1 MDIQKL
7 SVKRS
12 KPEQSRCDILP
23 DEFILLGHGTGKCC
37 SSMKICL
44 LNVLHDALDKRMYH
58 KVGRSL
64 VAAGHEV
71 VSIAPGAANGASQET
86 GVRFVPV
93 PEARSFTA
101 RLCSVVRLARLGR
114 RERAAVYIAP
124 EPESWVAAL
133 LIKMTGGGKVVL
145 DMHEHIP
152 SEFAK
157 FFPACCRGIVG
168 WLTVR
173 FMRLFA
179 RFTDLIILTRDSFDG
194 FWTGLNTPR
203 VTVINTNHLQPQC
216 ASIPEFL
223 TEAYASRPTL
233 IHQGIFGDIRGSYQ
247 LLEAMKQVAVEVPDI
262 RCIVLGRYAYGDE
275 KAYRQAIRAAGLE
288 QHIVM
293 LDAVPFEQVPA
304 YIAVSRIGLI
314 LFQPGLPNHTLAMPH
329 KLFDY
334 MREAKP
340 VIAPAFSIEVSR
352 IVREADCG
360 VLVNI
365 TSPDAI
371 AGAVLELL
379 RDPEKAARLGQN
391 GRRAVEEKYNWQQDE
406 RRLIEAINRLE

>member
-1 MDIQKL
+1 
-7 SVKRS
+7 
-12 KPEQSRCDILP
+12 
-23 DEFILLGHGTGKCC
+23 
-37 SSMKICL
+37 MKICL

-58 KVGRSL
+58 KIARSL

-71 VSIAPGAANGASQET
+71 VSIAPGGDAEAASAARTET
-86 GVRFVPV
+86 GVRFVAIPA
-93 PEARSFTA
+93 ARGFADRLVSVA
-101 RLCSVVRLARLGR
+101 RLIRLGR
-114 RERAAVYIAP
+114 RERADLYIAP

-133 LIKMTGGGKVVL
+133 CVKLTAGGKVAL

-157 FFPACCRGIVG
+157 FFPRGMRSFMV

-179 RFTDLIILTRDSFDG
+179 RFTDLVILTRESFDE

-203 VTVINTNHLQPQC
+203 VIVINTNHLQPSC
-216 ASIPEFL
+216 EVVPETL
-223 TEAYASRPTL
+223 RRLYAERPTL

-247 LLEAMKQVAVEVPDI
+247 LLEAMKRAAAEMPDVH
-262 RCIVLGRYAYGDE
+262 CIVLGKYAYGDE
-275 KAYRQAIRAAGLE
+275 QAFRRAIREAGLE
-288 QHIVM
+288 QAVSMI
-293 LDAVPFEQVPA
+293 DTVPFEEVPA
-304 YIAVSRIGLI
+304 YIAVSRVGLI

-340 VIAPAFSIEVSR
+340 VIAPAFSLEVSR

-360 VLVNI
+360 ILVDV
-365 TSPDAI
+365 TSP
-371 AGAVLELL
+371 GAVADAMLDLL
-379 RDPEKAARLGQN
+379 RNPEEAERLGRN
-391 GRRAVEEKYNWQQDE
+391 GRRLVEEKYNWQQDE
-406 RRLIEAINRLE
+406 KRLLEAVNRMQ

>member
-1 MDIQKL
+1 
-7 SVKRS
+7 
-12 KPEQSRCDILP
+12 
-23 DEFILLGHGTGKCC
+23 
-37 SSMKICL
+37 MKICL

-58 KVGRSL
+58 KVARSL

-71 VSIAPGAANGASQET
+71 VSIAPGSADGASGEP

-93 PEARSFTA
+93 PEARSFAA
-101 RLCSVVRLARLGR
+101 RLWSVARLARLGC

-157 FFPACCRGIVG
+157 FFPACCRGIVS
-168 WLTVR
+168 WITVR

-179 RFTDLIILTRDSFDG
+179 RFTDLIILTRESFDV

-216 ASIPEFL
+216 EHIPEFL
-223 TEAYASRPTL
+223 TEAYASCPTL

-247 LLEAMKQVAVEVPDI
+247 LFEAMKQVAAEVPDI

-275 KAYRQAIRAAGLE
+275 TAYREAICGAGLE
-288 QHIVM
+288 QNIVM
-293 LDAVPFEQVPA
+293 MDAVPYEQVPA
-304 YIAVSRIGLI
+304 YIAVSQVGLI

-334 MREAKP
+334 MRESKP
-340 VIAPAFSIEVSR
+340 VIAPAFSLEVSR

-360 VLVNI
+360 ILVDV
-365 TSPDAI
+365 TAPEAI
-371 AGAVLELL
+371 AGAMLDLL
-379 RDPEKAARLGQN
+379 RNPEKAVRLGQN

>member
-1 MDIQKL
+1 
-7 SVKRS
+7 
-12 KPEQSRCDILP
+12 
-23 DEFILLGHGTGKCC
+23 
-37 SSMKICL
+37 MKICL

-58 KVGRSL
+58 KVARSL

-71 VSIAPGAANGASQET
+71 VSIAPGTGTAPDGEG
-86 GVRFVPV
+86 GVRFISV
-93 PEARSFTA
+93 PEARSFAA
-101 RLCSVVRLARLGR
+101 RFWSVARLARLGR
-114 RERAAVYIAP
+114 RERADLYIAP

-133 LIKMTGGGKVVL
+133 VIKMTGGGKVVL

-157 FFPACCRGIVG
+157 FFPACFRGIVA
-168 WLTVR
+168 WLTLR

-179 RFTDLIILTRDSFDG
+179 RYTDLIILTRDSFDV
-194 FWTGLNTPR
+194 FWTGLKTPR

-223 TEAYASRPTL
+223 KDAYASRPTL

-247 LLEAMKQVAVEVPDI
+247 LLEAMKQVAVELPDI

-275 KAYRQAIRAAGLE
+275 SAYRRAIRDAGLE
-288 QHIVM
+288 QHIVL
-293 LDAVPFEQVPA
+293 LDAVPYEQVPA
-304 YIAVSRIGLI
+304 YIAVARIGLI

-352 IVREADCG
+352 IVGEADCG
-360 VLVNI
+360 ILVDI

-379 RDPEKAARLGQN
+379 RDSEKAARLGQN